1 MEMQINVNT
10 KIIYMDSAVP
20 VMRAIE
26 NVKRDI
32 RKVCCDSDEKGCDI
46 VLIMENMQAEQ
57 FEIKCDN
64 NMLVIYAS
72 DTLGFVY
79 GLYHISR
86 DILGVLPFWFWND
99 QIFIKKKGCRIS
111 GEYAYTSKPYAVKY
125 RGWFVNDEVL
135 IHKWY
140 VDRKKDMP
148 WEMVFEA
155 LLRCGGNL
163 VIPGTDKNSH
173 IYRDLAA
180 DMGLRITHHHAEPLG
195 APMFARRYPELTP
208 SYDEYMIKRGGEL

>member
-79 GLYHISR
+79 AGIYLVCFH
-86 DILGVLPFWFWND
+86 
-99 QIFIKKKGCRIS
+99 S
-111 GEYAYTSKPYAVKY
+111 GSGMTRY
-125 RGWFVNDEVL
+125 
-135 IHKWY
+135 
-140 VDRKKDMP
+140 
-148 WEMVFEA
+148 
-155 LLRCGGNL
+155 LLRKRAVVFPVNMHT
-163 VIPGTDKNSH
+163 PQSH
-173 IYRDLAA
+173 MPLSTGA
-180 DMGLRITHHHAEPLG
+180 GL
-195 APMFARRYPELTP
+195 
-208 SYDEYMIKRGGEL
+208 

>member
-86 DILGVLPFWFWND
+86 DILGVLPFWFWNE
-99 QIFIKKKGCRIS
+99 IGRASCR
-111 GEYAYTSKPYAVKY
+111 ERV
-125 RGWFVNDEVL
+125 
-135 IHKWY
+135 
-140 VDRKKDMP
+140 
-148 WEMVFEA
+148 
-155 LLRCGGNL
+155 
-163 VIPGTDKNSH
+163 
-173 IYRDLAA
+173 
-180 DMGLRITHHHAEPLG
+180 
-195 APMFARRYPELTP
+195 
-208 SYDEYMIKRGGEL
+208 

>member
-72 DTLGFVY
+72 DTLPVEACAKRANAIGAIQVQHRGDNE
-79 GLYHISR
+79 GLPDR
-86 DILGVLPFWFWND
+86 
-99 QIFIKKKGCRIS
+99 
-111 GEYAYTSKPYAVKY
+111 VK
-125 RGWFVNDEVL
+125 L
-135 IHKWY
+135 
-140 VDRKKDMP
+140 
-148 WEMVFEA
+148 EA
-155 LLRCGGNL
+155 
-163 VIPGTDKNSH
+163 
-173 IYRDLAA
+173 A
-180 DMGLRITHHHAEPLG
+180 M
-195 APMFARRYPELTP
+195 LT
-208 SYDEYMIKRGGEL
+208 MKQ

>member
-1 MEMQINVNT
+1 
-10 KIIYMDSAVP
+10 MDSAVP

-99 QIFIKKKGCRIS
+99 QVFIKKKGCRIS

-125 RGWFVNDEVL
+125 RGWFVMMRCL
-135 IHKWY
+135 YTSGMLTGKRICRGKW
-140 VDRKKDMP
+140 
-148 WEMVFEA
+148 F
-155 LLRCGGNL
+155 LRHCLDAVESGY
-163 VIPGTDKNSH
+163 T
-173 IYRDLAA
+173 
-180 DMGLRITHHHAEPLG
+180 
-195 APMFARRYPELTP
+195 RY
-208 SYDEYMIKRGGEL
+208 

>member
-64 NMLVIYAS
+64 NMLVIS
-72 DTLGFVY
+72 HT
-79 GLYHISR
+79 IIQR
-86 DILGVLPFWFWND
+86 I
-99 QIFIKKKGCRIS
+99 IFILHKSIRI
-111 GEYAYTSKPYAVKY
+111 
-125 RGWFVNDEVL
+125 L
-135 IHKWY
+135 I
-140 VDRKKDMP
+140 
-148 WEMVFEA
+148 
-155 LLRCGGNL
+155 
-163 VIPGTDKNSH
+163 
-173 IYRDLAA
+173 
-180 DMGLRITHHHAEPLG
+180 
-195 APMFARRYPELTP
+195 
-208 SYDEYMIKRGGEL
+208 

>member
-72 DTLGFVY
+72 DTLGFVWRTFRY
-79 GLYHISR
+79 VSVIAVTNYHILHH
-86 DILGVLPFWFWND
+86 IPE
-99 QIFIKKKGCRIS
+99 IS
-111 GEYAYTSKPYAVKY
+111 G
-125 RGWFVNDEVL
+125 RWNRDGW
-135 IHKWY
+135 Y
-140 VDRKKDMP
+140 
-148 WEMVFEA
+148 
-155 LLRCGGNL
+155 
-163 VIPGTDKNSH
+163 
-173 IYRDLAA
+173 
-180 DMGLRITHHHAEPLG
+180 
-195 APMFARRYPELTP
+195 
-208 SYDEYMIKRGGEL
+208 